1 MQSEQGYRR
10 LAERDQHDRA
20 VKKGKQVSYSKQL
33 SESDKEQ
40 MKMMDTMRGFDPW
53 TQTRLQHEIC
63 RGDLGDLNFI
73 KARARP
79 TRPGVANLFSHKA
92 SQPFP
97 SLR

>member
-1 MQSEQGYRR
+1 MQSEQGYQR
-10 LAERDQHDRA
+10 LSERDHHDRA
-20 VKKGKQVSYSKQL
+20 VKKGKQVSYSQQL

-97 SLR
+97 SLC

>member
-1 MQSEQGYRR
+1 M
-10 LAERDQHDRA
+10 DRA
-20 VKKGKQVSYSKQL
+20 VKKGKQVAYVNHL
-33 SESDKEQ
+33 TESEKKQ
-40 MKMMDTMRGFDPW
+40 MKLMNTVREFDPW
-53 TQTRLQHEIC
+53 TETRLQHEIC

>member
-1 MQSEQGYRR
+1 M
-10 LAERDQHDRA
+10 
-20 VKKGKQVSYSKQL
+20 SYSKQL

-73 KARARP
+73 KARHGPRAQ
-79 TRPGVANLFSHKA
+79 G
-92 SQPFP
+92 
-97 SLR
+97 

>member
-1 MQSEQGYRR
+1 MQSEQGYQR
-10 LAERDQHDRA
+10 LSERDHHDRA
-20 VKKGKQVSYSKQL
+20 VKKGKQVSYSQQL

-53 TQTRLQHEIC
+53 TQTRLQHEIR
-63 RGDLGDLNFI
+63 RGELGDLNFI